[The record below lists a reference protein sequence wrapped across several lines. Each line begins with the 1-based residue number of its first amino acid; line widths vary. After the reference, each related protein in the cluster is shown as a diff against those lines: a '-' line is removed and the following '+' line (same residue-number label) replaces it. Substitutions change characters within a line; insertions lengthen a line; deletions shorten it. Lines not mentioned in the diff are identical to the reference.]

1 MQKTIFNIF
10 LWIYLFNIFVV
21 VASTPIH
28 DQWWIS
34 ERYVRYIQNDTHE
47 ICTRYARNCCT
58 LYVHNFISSWSITVI
73 YIEIN
78 QQYIKQNTRNYQTLC
93 VKLTMQS
100 SNGWIYLKLYTTLK
114 IIWKQTIVLYSQLR
128 LTKSLPTISN
138 FEYSVFSWR
147 KSLLFLNAIKFL

>member
-1 MQKTIFNIF
+1 MLLPPQSMTSDEFLNGMCGTTRTI
-10 LWIYLFNIFVV
+10 
-21 VASTPIH
+21 
-28 DQWWIS
+28 
-34 ERYVRYIQNDTHE
+34 R
-47 ICTRYARNCCT
+47 TRYARNCCT

-100 SNGWIYLKLYTTLK
+100 SDGWMYLKLYTTLK
-114 IIWKQTIVLYSQLR
+114 IIWKQTLVLYSQLR

>member
-21 VASTPIH
+21 VASTPSMTSDEFLNGMCGTTRTI
-28 DQWWIS
+28 
-34 ERYVRYIQNDTHE
+34 R
-47 ICTRYARNCCT
+47 TRYARNCCT

-100 SNGWIYLKLYTTLK
+100 SDGWMYLKLYTTLK
-114 IIWKQTIVLYSQLR
+114 IIWKQTLVLYSQLR